1 MPSFGI
7 RAIKPVPIP
16 ALHFNTIKRGSDMYK
31 GGYTGKILRIN
42 LSEKTSEEV
51 PLPPKVALDYIGGA
65 GFGIHFL
72 YEEITAGVD
81 PLGPENKLIFAS
93 GPFSGT
99 TIPCASRMAVA
110 AKSPLTNT
118 AAVALSGGHFPVE
131 LKFAGYDALI
141 VEGKAEKPTYL
152 EIKDGGV
159 RFRNAAGL
167 WGMSTSDCQQVIKN
181 ELKDQGV
188 RIACIGPAGENLSRI
203 ACIINER
210 RAAGRKGLGAV
221 MGSKNLKAIAMR
233 GHDSIA
239 VASKDKLK
247 RARGKMMGAMKESPI
262 LYSEFSKTGTPSNV
276 DNTCALGIFPAKN
289 WTATGEFAPVEKI
302 GVQALRTRNVGREF
316 CYGCPVGCSQ
326 LKLAREEPYKGALAE
341 GPEFETMY
349 AFGGETGIE
358 NADAIIAADRLADEL
373 GLDTI
378 SAGVTIGFAMELY
391 EKGILKPADTGGLS
405 LQFGNHQAMVALLKQ
420 MAFRHGLGDLL
431 ADGVKIA
438 VEKIGQG
445 ADNYAMHVKG
455 LELPAYDVR
464 GAKAHG
470 LNYAT
475 SFCGADHN
483 RGYAFQEIFGI
494 PVPYAVD
501 RFASEGKGRLT
512 KWNQDVR
519 TATSDCPTMCVF
531 LLDMAVA
538 SFATKNTAA
547 LMEAVTGHT
556 YSPEDVERVGERIN
570 NLARA
575 FNTREGFGRKEDT
588 LPERI
593 MKEPLRQGA
602 SKGQMISQEELDRML
617 DEYYLAR
624 GWNPETGAPGR
635 EKLIELG
642 LESVADDLE
651 L

>member
-1 MPSFGI
+1 MS
-7 RAIKPVPIP
+7 VPIP
-16 ALHFNTIKRGSDMYK
+16 ALHFTSIQKGGDMFT

-42 LSEKTSEEV
+42 LTEKSSKEE
-51 PLPPKVALDYIGGA
+51 PLPLNVAAHYIGGA
-65 GFGIHFL
+65 GFGIYFL
-72 YEEITAGVD
+72 YEEVAAGTD

-93 GPFSGT
+93 GPLSGT
-99 TIPCASRMAVA
+99 TVPCASRMAVA
-110 AKSPLTNT
+110 GKSPLTNT

-131 LKFAGYDALI
+131 LKFAGYDVLI
-141 VEGKAEKPTYL
+141 VEGKADTPVYL
-152 EIKDGGV
+152 EIRNRTV

-181 ELKDQGV
+181 ELKDQSV

-221 MGSKNLKAIAMR
+221 MGAKNLKAIAMR
-233 GHDSIA
+233 GTGSVV
-239 VASKDKLK
+239 VASKEKLS
-247 RARGKMMGAMKESPI
+247 RARKEMMGAMKESPI

-289 WTATGEFAPVEKI
+289 WTATGEFSPVEKI
-302 GVQALRTRNVGREF
+302 GVHALKTRNVGKEF

-326 LKLAREEPYKGALAE
+326 LKLAREEPYKGTLTE

-349 AFGGETGIE
+349 AFGGETGVD

-405 LQFGNHQAMVALLKQ
+405 LQFGNHQAMVKLLKR
-420 MAFRHGLGDLL
+420 MAFREGIGDLL
-431 ADGVKIA
+431 ADGVRVA
-438 VEKIGQG
+438 AEKIGKG
-445 ADNYAMHVKG
+445 AFKYAMHVKG

-494 PVPYAVD
+494 PIPYAVD

-538 SFATKNTAA
+538 PFATRNTTA
-547 LMEAVTGHT
+547 LLEAVAGFA
-556 YSPEDVERVGERIN
+556 YLPEDVERVGERIN

-593 MKEPLRQGA
+593 MKEPLLQGA
-602 SKGQMISQEELDRML
+602 SKGQVLSKEELDQML
-617 DEYYLAR
+617 DEYYMAR
-624 GWNPETGAPGR
+624 GWNPETGTPTR
-635 EKLIELG
+635 EKLLELG
-642 LESVADDLE
+642 LVRAADDLGS
-651 L
+651 